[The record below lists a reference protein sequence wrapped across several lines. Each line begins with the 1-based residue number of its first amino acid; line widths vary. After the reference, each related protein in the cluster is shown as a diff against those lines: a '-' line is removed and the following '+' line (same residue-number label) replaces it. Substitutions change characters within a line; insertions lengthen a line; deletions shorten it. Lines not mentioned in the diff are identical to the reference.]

1 MQRCA
6 TFSQSSLSSY
16 GYQIATTVYKRNIKM
31 EDANPS
37 QPAASQPAAA
47 QVVLAPSRPK
57 IAGKRSV
64 FLAGT
69 TSRTSGPDW
78 RETLIDALSCLPV
91 TIFNPLRPDWDS
103 SWREDITFGPFR
115 EQVEWELDMQER
127 ADVVVVYYGAG
138 TDAPISLLELGLCA
152 RSGKAIVACHQH
164 YRKRGNVH
172 IVSQRLGIEF
182 LDASGDLA
190 GAVIGRLRQM
200 LDQEQEGA

>member
-1 MQRCA
+1 M
-6 TFSQSSLSSY
+6 SPSSP
-16 GYQIATTVYKRNIKM
+16 T
-31 EDANPS
+31 
-37 QPAASQPAAA
+37 AA
-47 QVVLAPSRPK
+47 QVVFAPARPK

-69 TSRTSGPDW
+69 TSRASSGLDW
-78 RETLIDALSCLPV
+78 RETLTNALSHLPV

-103 SWREDITFGPFR
+103 SWREDITFAPFR
-115 EQVEWELDMQER
+115 EQVEWELDMQEQ
-127 ADVVVVYYGAG
+127 ADVVVVYYGPG

-164 YRKRGNVH
+164 YKKRGNVQ

-190 GAVIGRLRQM
+190 GVVIGRLRR
-200 LDQEQEGA
+200 LWDQEEEEA